1 MFWNWKLVFLILGV
15 TLVSYLA
22 GLFIPKINKKAYKNL
37 LLIATLV
44 ASLGVLVFFKYF
56 DFMANSIV
64 GIINMFN
71 GSAKWDSLN
80 LILPIGIS
88 FYTFQTLSY
97 VIDVYKEKIEPEKD
111 FSYYALYVS
120 FFPQLVAGPI
130 ERPENLLPQLK
141 NKKGVSSD
149 NLAEGLRLM
158 LIGYIK
164 KIVIADMIGIFVN
177 NVFSDI
183 ANANGLLILVGTLL
197 FSMQILCDFAGYSD
211 IAKGI
216 AKCFNIDLMKN
227 FDHPYRSSSVK
238 EFWSR
243 WHISLSTWLR
253 DYIYFPLGGSRVK
266 FLRWILNIF
275 LVFLISGLWHGANW
289 TFVIWGM
296 MHFVLRVLERVID
309 RFVIKKANKQEA
321 FYNNKVL
328 TNLRMILTFVLVSL
342 TWIAFRSNSLSDMLT
357 AYRLLFT
364 SWNFSSA
371 YFATFNAFIPMS
383 VFTVLTI
390 VFAVILFNVVDYL
403 PSLNK
408 IVGTRGSLIRKS
420 SYVVLSMLVIFCFI
434 YLQSI
439 DIESSFIYFQ
449 F

>member
-37 LLIATLV
+37 LLIAALV